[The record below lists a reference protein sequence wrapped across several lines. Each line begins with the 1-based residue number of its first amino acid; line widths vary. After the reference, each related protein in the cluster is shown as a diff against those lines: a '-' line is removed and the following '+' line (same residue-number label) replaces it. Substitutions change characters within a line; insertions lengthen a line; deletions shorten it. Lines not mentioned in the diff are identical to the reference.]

1 MSLIVGIDA
10 GGTKLAAAL
19 VDVRDGRLLERR
31 DAPTERQRG
40 GDAVLTDCV
49 ALAKQVA
56 GGHAVEAIGIGVPEL
71 VSPDGRIGSAANWDW
86 RDGRWKSAL
95 DAIAP
100 AHVESD
106 VRAAALA
113 EARLGA
119 GRDLSSFL
127 YMTIG
132 TGISH
137 TFVIAGTPWR
147 GARGNAIVSGAPLV
161 EEVASGS
168 ALAGAAGKARAED
181 VLSSPAHEPIVE
193 AAVHALGIE
202 LARLVNAF
210 DPDAVVIG
218 GGLGLVPGFRDR
230 VVARM
235 RPEIYAESTRDLAV
249 LPGLLGVDAG
259 VIGAALAAGAA
270 LATDAAL

>member
-1 MSLIVGIDA
+1 MSLIVGIYA
-10 GGTKLAAAL
+10 GGTKLAVAL
-19 VDVRDGRLLERR
+19 VDVRGGRLLERR

-40 GDAVLTDCV
+40 GDAVLADCV
-49 ALAKQVA
+49 ALAKEVA
-56 GGHAVEAIGIGVPEL
+56 GGHPVEAIGIGVPEL
-71 VSPDGRIGSAANWDW
+71 VSPDGKIESAANWDW
-86 RDGRWKSAL
+86 RDGRWKPAL

-100 AHVESD
+100 AHIESD

-119 GRDLSSFL
+119 GRGLSSFL
-127 YMTIG
+127 YMTVG

-137 TFVIAGTPWR
+137 AFVIEGMPWR

-168 ALAGAAGKARAED
+168 ALARTAGKARAED
-181 VLSSPAHEPIVE
+181 VLSSPADEPIVE
-193 AAVHALGIE
+193 AAARALGIE
-202 LARLVNAF
+202 LARLVNAL

-218 GGLGLVPGFRDR
+218 GGLGLAAAFRDR

-235 RPEIYAESTRDLAV
+235 RPEIYAESTRSLAV
-249 LPGLLGVDAG
+249 LPGKLSVDAG
-259 VIGAALAAGAA
+259 VVGAALAAA
-270 LATDAAL
+270 LASDLRV